1 MFSRT
6 NDSLAALRESRR
18 TLLSGR
24 GEKRLL
30 PDCFQAASRGEN
42 RSQRG
47 FDPTGA
53 ALPPVPG
60 RAQGLVS
67 EVLVFLDGEPGV
79 TAPDPLCEPPGVET
93 VFLP

>member
-1 MFSRT
+1 MFSCT
-6 NDSLAALRESRR
+6 NGSLAALRKSTR

-24 GEKRLL
+24 GEKRPL
-30 PDCFQAASRGEN
+30 PDCFQAASCGEN
-42 RSQRG
+42 QSQRG
-47 FDPTGA
+47 FDPTGD

-67 EVLVFLDGEPGV
+67 VVLVFLDGEPGV

-93 VFLP
+93 VFLL